1 MLRLISFIL
10 LFSLCTAACTSN
22 KKTQEP
28 SANTD
33 SLATIQRDTIPV
45 FPVTDYLL
53 GQISILEQSPVTLL
67 KTTQGNQATDSVW
80 YQREDAEKLA
90 QPFLSPVIDS
100 SSLQKYFKGNSFIDQ
115 TINAVTFTY
124 TPRSAN
130 LPVDGLREINVYI
143 NPQSNEVTR
152 IYLLK
157 EKGDTTI
164 QLTWK
169 SGEWFSV
176 RTISGSK
183 VTEEKV
189 KWNFNE

>member
-1 MLRLISFIL
+1 MLRLISFLL

-22 KKTQEP
+22 KKTREQ
-28 SANTD
+28 SSNTD
-33 SLATIQRDTIPV
+33 SLTVIQRDTIPV

-67 KTTQGNQATDSVW
+67 QTTQDNQAIDSVW
-80 YQREDAEKLA
+80 YQREDARRLA
-90 QPFLSPVIDS
+90 KPFLFPVIDS
-100 SSLQKYFKGNSFIDQ
+100 FSLQKYFTGNSFIDQ

-124 TPRSAN
+124 TPLSAN
-130 LPVDGLREINVYI
+130 SPVDGLREINVYV

-169 SGEWFSV
+169 SGEWFSI

-183 VTEEKV
+183 ATEEKV

>member
-1 MLRLISFIL
+1 MLRLISFLL

-22 KKTQEP
+22 KKTREQ
-28 SANTD
+28 SSNTD
-33 SLATIQRDTIPV
+33 SLTVIQRDTIPV

-67 KTTQGNQATDSVW
+67 QTTQDNQAIDSVW
-80 YQREDAEKLA
+80 YQREDARRLA
-90 QPFLSPVIDS
+90 KPFLSPVIDS
-100 SSLQKYFKGNSFIDQ
+100 FSLQKYFTGNSFIDQ
-115 TINAVTFTY
+115 TINAVTLTY
-124 TPRSAN
+124 TPLSAN
-130 LPVDGLREINVYI
+130 SPVDGLREINVYI

-169 SGEWFSV
+169 SGDWFSI

-183 VTEEKV
+183 ATEEKV